1 MSERPVQSKLNNAL
15 NILKQG
21 DLRGSY
27 AELERL
33 LRDDLENAE
42 IDYTLKGVRFWEDK
56 LEKAKRASTPL
67 ERAEMM
73 ISQWKPFL
81 AYIHRQGEEKESII
95 YSLKCAVFTIALEF
109 YADLFNE
116 ESELPD
122 AEPYRKIGL
131 CYKVLGN
138 YERALDFLR
147 YAAEIDKNSGSV
159 LADLADCYALY
170 GEIKF
175 AKAFFREAFF
185 IDPEGIELQ
194 FLESEI
200 ICRLIN
206 RVYNL
211 GYRVEDIADW
221 LPIYGVID
229 GVFNVKREL
238 RAFEVGQLKQN
249 IFLMEG
255 EVQNASQEQK
265 HKLVPRLINHYFWLI
280 DHYVSINESKS
291 KIDDLLLRIKVLDQN
306 IYNCYMR

>member
-1 MSERPVQSKLNNAL
+1 M
-15 NILKQG
+15 
-21 DLRGSY
+21 
-27 AELERL
+27 
-33 LRDDLENAE
+33 
-42 IDYTLKGVRFWEDK
+42 
-56 LEKAKRASTPL
+56 
-67 ERAEMM
+67 
-73 ISQWKPFL
+73 
-81 AYIHRQGEEKESII
+81 
-95 YSLKCAVFTIALEF
+95 
-109 YADLFNE
+109 
-116 ESELPD
+116 
-122 AEPYRKIGL
+122 
-131 CYKVLGN
+131 
-138 YERALDFLR
+138 
-147 YAAEIDKNSGSV
+147 
-159 LADLADCYALY
+159 ADCYALY

-221 LPIYGVID
+221 VPIYGIID

-280 DHYVSINESKS
+280 DHYVSVNESKS
-291 KIDDLLLRIKVLDQN
+291 KIDDLLLRIRVLDQN

>member
-1 MSERPVQSKLNNAL
+1 MTERPVQSKLNKAL
-15 NILKQG
+15 SILKQG
-21 DLRGSY
+21 DLKGTY

-33 LRDDLENAE
+33 LKDDLENAE
-42 IDYTLKGVRFWEDK
+42 IVYILKGVRFWDDK
-56 LEKAKRASTPL
+56 LERAKKASTPL

-81 AYIHRQGEEKESII
+81 SYIRRQGEEKESII
-95 YSLKCAVFTIALEF
+95 YSLKCAVFMIALEF

-122 AEPYRKIGL
+122 SEPYRKIGL

-138 YERALDFLR
+138 YEKALEFLK
-147 YAAEIDKNSGSV
+147 YAAEIDKNSGAV
-159 LADLADCYALY
+159 LAELADCYALY

-185 IDPEGIELQ
+185 IDPDGIEMQ

-200 ICRLIN
+200 INRLIHKVN
-206 RVYNL
+206 SL
-211 GYRVEDIADW
+211 GYKGEEIACW
-221 LPIYGVID
+221 VPVYGVID
-229 GVFNVKREL
+229 GIFNVKREL

-255 EVQNASQEQK
+255 EVQNAKKEQK
-265 HKLVPRLINHYFWLI
+265 NKLVPRLINHYFWLI
-280 DHYVSINESKS
+280 DHYVSVNENKS

>member
-1 MSERPVQSKLNNAL
+1 MTERPVQSKLNKAL
-15 NILKQG
+15 SILKQG
-21 DLRGSY
+21 DLKGTY

-33 LRDDLENAE
+33 LKDDLENAE
-42 IDYTLKGVRFWEDK
+42 IVYTLKGVRFWDDK
-56 LEKAKRASTPL
+56 LERAKKASTPL

-81 AYIHRQGEEKESII
+81 SYIRRQGEEKESII

-116 ESELPD
+116 DSELPD
-122 AEPYRKIGL
+122 SEPYRKIGL

-138 YERALDFLR
+138 YEKALEFLK
-147 YAAEIDKNSGSV
+147 YVAEIDKNSGAV

-185 IDPEGIELQ
+185 IDPDGIEMQ

-200 ICRLIN
+200 INRLIHKVN
-206 RVYNL
+206 SL
-211 GYRVEDIADW
+211 GYKAEEIADW
-221 LPIYGVID
+221 VPVYGVLD
-229 GVFNVKREL
+229 GIFNVKREL

-265 HKLVPRLINHYFWLI
+265 NKLVPRLINHYFWLI
-280 DHYVSINESKS
+280 DHYVSVNENKS

>member
-1 MSERPVQSKLNNAL
+1 MTERPVQSKLNKAL
-15 NILKQG
+15 SILKQG
-21 DLRGSY
+21 DLKGTY

-33 LRDDLENAE
+33 LKDDLENAE
-42 IDYTLKGVRFWEDK
+42 IVYTLKGVRFWDDK
-56 LEKAKRASTPL
+56 LERAKKASTPL

-81 AYIHRQGEEKESII
+81 SYIRRQGEEKESII

-116 ESELPD
+116 DSELPD
-122 AEPYRKIGL
+122 SEPYRKIGL

-138 YERALDFLR
+138 YEKALEFLK
-147 YAAEIDKNSGSV
+147 YAAEIDKNSGAV

-185 IDPEGIELQ
+185 IDPDGIEMQ

-200 ICRLIN
+200 INRLIHKVN
-206 RVYNL
+206 SL
-211 GYRVEDIADW
+211 GYKAEEIADW
-221 LPIYGVID
+221 VPVYGVLD
-229 GVFNVKREL
+229 GIFNVKREL

-265 HKLVPRLINHYFWLI
+265 NKLVPRLINHYFWLI
-280 DHYVSINESKS
+280 DHYVSVNENKS